1 LKRAKLKTVKDT
13 KAMHVAAVPRIKPRN
28 PLVVLA
34 LQKKA
39 GAHRRKDQRAE
50 RARQRESLRKSL
62 AEES

>member
-1 LKRAKLKTVKDT
+1 
-13 KAMHVAAVPRIKPRN
+13 MHVAAVPRIKPRN